1 MKLSTKTIASLLVM
15 TAVATAVPG
24 LSQLTIPKRSKK
36 SHFDKLLARHDRKG
50 ELRAEILGISP
61 QELKK
66 MCRTMTLTEVIHRCG
81 LKGKRDFR
89 AALFG
94 RLRNE
99 LLQRG
104 WSRSRI
110 DAYVLTR
117 AQRVMAV

>member
-24 LSQLTIPKRSKK
+24 ISQLTTPKIKRK